1 MGFILRRLVFY
12 FGAFLVAV
20 VINFFLPRMM
30 PGDPVDA
37 MLAQGARFTAEQ
49 IANLRLTFGVD
60 QPLYQQFFTYL
71 GDVFTLEL
79 GHSTFF
85 SNMPVSEVLANAFGW
100 TLFLTGTATI
110 LAFMFGATL
119 GIVAAWYRGGKFDSI
134 ASPLSLVL
142 QATPQLVFGIVVL
155 FSLGVTWDLIPISYA
170 YDPELTP
177 DFTSWEFLKNVL
189 LHAVGPI
196 FCIFIVQLGGFLV
209 PMRNNMINL
218 LNEDYIT
225 MGKAKGLSN
234 IRVMLNYGARNAI
247 LPSVTALSMALG
259 FVVGGALVVEVIFN
273 YQGLGSVLFNAIVNR
288 DYQLIQG
295 QLLIMTVFMLAFN
308 FLADVLY
315 VFLDP
320 RLRKGGK

>member
-20 VINFFLPRMM
+20 VINFILPRAM
-30 PGDPVDA
+30 PGDPITA
-37 MLAQGARFTAEQ
+37 MLAGGAMLDAEQ
-49 IANLRLTFGVD
+49 VANLRETFGFIDAPV
-60 QPLYQQFFTYL
+60 YEQFWIYFKSI
-71 GDVFTLEL
+71 FSWEL
-79 GHSTFF
+79 GVSTYFYPT
-85 SNMPVSEVLANAFGW
+85 PVTEILGMAFGW
-100 TLFLTGTATI
+100 TLFLTGTAT
-110 LAFMFGATL
+110 LMAFAFGASL
-119 GIVAAWYRGGKFDSI
+119 GILAAWYRGGKFDSI

-142 QATPQLVFGIVVL
+142 QATPQLVFGIVIL
-155 FSLGVTWDLIPISYA
+155 FTFGVSMDLIPISYA
-170 YDPELTP
+170 YTAGTTPE
-177 DFTSWEFLKNVL
+177 FTWAFIKDVL
-189 LHAVGPI
+189 HHAVAPI

-218 LNEDYIT
+218 LGEDYIT

-234 IRVMLNYGARNAI
+234 TRVMLNYGARNAI

-259 FVVGGALVVEVIFN
+259 FVVGGAMVVEVIFN
-273 YQGLGSVLFNAIVNR
+273 YPGLGTVLYNAIINR
-288 DYQLIQG
+288 DYQVIQG
-295 QLLIMTVFMLAFN
+295 QLLIMTIFMLSFN